1 MNMKSFFL
9 LILISYIQSSLSYPS
24 IEQRPLSLSST
35 PTQCDCRGTNDTG
48 PSGSAY
54 VCNDPRLGPVQL
66 PTAFPLRSFVS
77 DYDRFGGHPPGV
89 FLAKWTDPE
98 TGLYRYPPQDG
109 FQLDVEGKPIKGNMT
124 LLPGTKLDRFG
135 SEYGSFVSAA
145 ESPYAQRALPPS
157 SLDTSPLAPDY
168 PYNYHV
174 YVVERELPVIGGPI
188 APWFGQPGLGAQ
200 FYIGDA
206 GNVLQLI
213 EKGFLVRHKGIG
225 TEPGPGRGEGC
236 W

>member
-1 MNMKSFFL
+1 M
-9 LILISYIQSSLSYPS
+9 
-24 IEQRPLSLSST
+24 
-35 PTQCDCRGTNDTG
+35 
-48 PSGSAY
+48 
-54 VCNDPRLGPVQL
+54 CNDPRLGPVQL

-77 DYDRFGGHPPGV
+77 DYDRFGGQPRGE
-89 FLAKWTDPE
+89 FLAKWTDPK
-98 TGLYRYPPQDG
+98 TGKYKYPPQDG

-135 SEYGSFVSAA
+135 SEYGRFALIVSFLSYFRCSPLLPRSTSPNLRLGSFISAA
-145 ESPYAQRALPPS
+145 DSPYAQRALPPS

-168 PYNYHV
+168 PYSYHV
-174 YVVERELPVIGGPI
+174 YVVEKELPVLGGPI

-225 TEPGPGRGEGC
+225 TKPGPRRGKGC